1 METDLQITSSA
12 TVRNAR
18 DIQDQCLAALAGE
31 GAIHINIAGI
41 TDADLSFVQLLQ
53 ALRTAAEAA
62 GRVVRLRS
70 PAPAPVAALLERAG
84 FLAAPSPQDLDF
96 WFHGEAVQ

>member
-1 METDLQITSSA
+1 MALAAPTSITLMNSRPFHTALLATLETDEAIEIDL
-12 TVRNAR
+12 
-18 DIQDQCLAALAGE
+18 
-31 GAIHINIAGI
+31 GAVE
-41 TDADLSFVQLLQ
+41 DADLSLLQLLQ

>member
-1 METDLQITSSA
+1 MNSRPFHTALLATLETDEAIEIDL
-12 TVRNAR
+12 
-18 DIQDQCLAALAGE
+18 
-31 GAIHINIAGI
+31 GAVE
-41 TDADLSFVQLLQ
+41 DADLSLLQLLQ